1 MAEIKLQSQV
11 PGAVPQRGPIFTEA
25 AWGFWQ
31 VRVQYDLKKTVTGNI
46 EKRGREKNAKLK
58 SERENTVT

>member
-1 MAEIKLQSQV
+1 MVEIKLQSQV
-11 PGAVPQRGPIFTEA
+11 PGAVPQRGSIFTEA

-46 EKRGREKNAKLK
+46 EKRDLEKM
-58 SERENTVT
+58 SEYSYVIYL